1 MYCMCVLVCGHPGT
15 PDRSRDVSVGHC
27 GDTLG
32 VGREMAEGYT
42 GRETLEELVTAE
54 PCFPGAWSSG
64 HRFGGTH
71 LYEF

>member
-1 MYCMCVLVCGHPGT
+1 M
-15 PDRSRDVSVGHC
+15 SVGHC